1 MSQVLTSL
9 PSKHSDSRILCG
21 YVNSTNQI
29 QIVRIANIS
38 NWYFERVVFPGQ
50 RLMFEALPNAEL
62 EIHTGKMA
70 SAILLDK
77 IPCIRLSVSVGT
89 ACAEDTK
96 EGELP
101 TFPGVS

>member
-9 PSKHSDSRILCG
+9 PAKHSDSRILCG
-21 YVNSTNQI
+21 YVNATNQI
-29 QIVRIANIS
+29 QIVRIANIP

-50 RLMFEALPNAEL
+50 RLMFESLPDAQL

-77 IPCIRLSVSVGT
+77 VLCDRLRIQ
-89 ACAEDTK
+89 D
-96 EGELP
+96 
-101 TFPGVS
+101 